1 MEIRAIQPAETEA
14 ARSLLMANGW
24 GRRVSDAEEFR
35 LLLSRSQLALV
46 AVEQSEVVAFLRAL
60 TDGMSNGYLS
70 MVVVAQAH
78 RNKGIGSALV
88 RAAMG
93 DDARLTWV
101 FRAGRGGV
109 SAFYEKLGFMASD
122 VAMERPGARMP
133 RTTFPN
139 N

>member
-14 ARSLLMANGW
+14 ARSLLMASGW
-24 GRRVSDAEEFR
+24 NRRVSDADEFR

-46 AVEQSEVVAFLRAL
+46 AVEQGEVVAFLRAL

-101 FRAGRGGV
+101 LRAGRCGV
-109 SAFYEKLGFMASD
+109 SAFYEKLGFTASD